1 MKNAF
6 LLLAL
11 ALAAVPAAAIPRPD
25 IPTAA
30 AAREPDLLTP
40 YQRRVLSLEL
50 AKLQKEIVAA
60 RREAA
65 AADELEPLR
74 AALAEAKLGGDATNV
89 AAKATALSD
98 ATETVLYRDNPGI
111 PDKIKRLQEVGRLLE
126 YDSRREKQFRAT
138 HPVRTPPAAVPP
150 GSGSGAAPEAAAAP
164 ETPAGPGSAE
174 ETDPPAASGGPAADA
189 GS

>member
-1 MKNAF
+1 MKTAF
-6 LLLAL
+6 PLLFLAF
-11 ALAAVPAAAIPRPD
+11 ALAAGPAAAIPRPD

-65 AADELEPLR
+65 ASDELEPLR
-74 AALAEAKLGGDATNV
+74 AALAEAKLGGDGTNV
-89 AAKATALSD
+89 TAKASALSD
-98 ATETVLYRDNPGI
+98 ATETVLYRDHPEI
-111 PDKIKRLQEVGRLLE
+111 PAKLKRLQEVGRLLE

-138 HPVRTPPAAVPP
+138 HPVRTAPAAPAEPPEPPAE
-150 GSGSGAAPEAAAAP
+150 GSAAAAEPAAADPAP
-164 ETPAGPGSAE
+164 EGDAPAPAG
-174 ETDPPAASGGPAADA
+174 DA
-189 GS
+189 GNAGS